1 LRLGIFPGKLERK
14 IRGVTLTPEQYD
26 TYQKVAGRLA
36 KFALDRI
43 VAIPGWIDLPDYGRK
58 EIITGTI
65 ERARASARAY
75 MLMRNG
81 GQITRDATAA
91 RVKQITG
98 KPAGV
103 QNK

>member
-36 KFALDRI
+36 KHALDRI
-43 VAIPGWIDLPDYGRK
+43 VAVPGWIDLPHYARK
-58 EIITGTI
+58 EIITDTI
-65 ERARASARAY
+65 ERARASAETY

-81 GQITRDATAA
+81 GELTRAATAA

-98 KPAGV
+98 QK
-103 QNK
+103 